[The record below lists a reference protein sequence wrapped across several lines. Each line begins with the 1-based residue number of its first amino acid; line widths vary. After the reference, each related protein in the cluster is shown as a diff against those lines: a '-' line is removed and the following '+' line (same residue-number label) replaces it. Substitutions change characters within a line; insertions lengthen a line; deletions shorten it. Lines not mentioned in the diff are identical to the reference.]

1 MTCTMLNIAVRAVR
15 SQEEVVREL
24 KTASARDVVLAPASV
39 NLNIMDLVLN
49 LNLYAVAPAIF
60 PWSFWFQAGGA
71 ASYGPDLYAESV
83 QWARLVAK
91 ILRGARPADLP
102 VERTDKIE
110 LTVNRK
116 TLWAFGMQ
124 FRPH

>member
-49 LNLYAVAPAIF
+49 QNLYAVAPAIF

-83 QWARLVAK
+83 QWARAVGGEDTA
-91 ILRGARPADLP
+91 GSTSGGPAR
-102 VERTDKIE
+102 
-110 LTVNRK
+110 RK
-116 TLWAFGMQ
+116 D
-124 FRPH
+124 R